1 MNVLDILLLVAAV
14 WFAIVGYRQGF
25 VVGILSVIGF
35 LGGGLVAVYL
45 LPVIWDALTDNAE
58 VGTTA
63 AVVAVVVVIVCASV
77 GQALTTHLG
86 NKLRRYITWSP
97 ARALDATG
105 GALVNVVAMLLV
117 AWLIGSA
124 LAGTTLPTLGKEV
137 RSSNVLLGVARVLP
151 DQADTW
157 FADFSTVL
165 AQNGFPQVFSPF
177 ADEQITDVDPPDP
190 ALANSPVATRAQ
202 RSIVKVMGTAQSC
215 GKVLEG
221 SGFVFGDRRVM
232 TNAHVVGGVDEPTV
246 QIGGEGRK
254 YDATVVLY
262 DWERDIAV
270 LDVPDLSAPAL
281 KFASQDAARGDG
293 AIVAGFPEN
302 GGTTFGPR
310 ACAGAS
316 RPTARTST
324 TAAPSAAMSIPSSR
338 PSVRATPAARC
349 SPPRARC
356 TAWSSRSPSTA
367 PRPVTRSPP
376 TRSSRTSSRGAPRI
390 SRWTATAA
398 HSEAGFR
405 GTRPGRGSVRKRG
418 VSPADDAGVPRPSG
432 PGGAGCA
439 ECPLGDPCRPAL
451 PGHRLAGGS
460 SGPRPSVDCVLRH
473 CSRAS
478 SPYPDVCPRPKV
490 DNRPQGP
497 QLAYAPGNWPFVG
510 QVFISGHGRS
520 GRVTDRVRDP

>member
-45 LPVIWDALTDNAE
+45 LPVIWGAVTDDTK
-58 VGTTA
+58 VSTTA
-63 AVVAVVVVIVCASV
+63 AVVAVIVVIVCASV

-137 RSSNVLLGVARVLP
+137 RGSKVLHGVSDALP
-151 DQADTW
+151 SQADTW
-157 FADFSTVL
+157 FADFSSVL

-177 ADEQITDVDPPDP
+177 ANEPITDVQPPDP
-190 ALANSPVATRAQ
+190 ALANSPVATRAEK
-202 RSIVKVMGTAQSC
+202 SIVKVMGTAQSC

-254 YDATVVLY
+254 YDAKVVLY

-270 LDVPDLSAPAL
+270 LDVPNLDAPAL
-281 KFASQDAARGDG
+281 QFTANDAASGNN
-293 AIVAGFPEN
+293 AIVAGFPQN
-302 GGTTFGPR
+302 GAYNVQPARVRGRITANGPD
-310 ACAGAS
+310 
-316 RPTARTST
+316 
-324 TAAPSAAMSIPSSR
+324 IY
-338 PSVRATPAARC
+338 
-349 SPPRARC
+349 
-356 TAWSSRSPSTA
+356 
-367 PRPVTRSPP
+367 
-376 TRSSRTSSRGAPRI
+376 
-390 SRWTATAA
+390 
-398 HSEAGFR
+398 HR
-405 GTRPGRGSVRKRG
+405 GTVRRDVYSLYATVRQGNSGGPLLTPDGKVYG
-418 VSPADDAGVPRPSG
+418 VVFAKSLDDANTGY
-432 PGGAGCA
+432 
-439 ECPLGDPCRPAL
+439 AL
-451 PGHRLAGGS
+451 TADE
-460 SGPRPSVDCVLRH
+460 VQ
-473 CSRAS
+473 
-478 SPYPDVCPRPKV
+478 PDVTKGRTANQQV
-490 DNRPQGP
+490 DSDSCA
-497 QLAYAPGNWPFVG
+497 L
-510 QVFISGHGRS
+510 
-520 GRVTDRVRDP
+520 